1 MKQTFE
7 SLFADL
13 QEELNSLCE
22 RYSIASLGLFGSYAR
37 GEQREDSDIDILV
50 TFEQVP
56 DFFSYVHLED
66 ELSAKLQRK
75 VDLVEK
81 GSLKPHLKEDILN
94 EVKVIWEKEAKSSL

>member
-1 MKQTFE
+1 MKQTIE
-7 SLFADL
+7 NLFADL
-13 QEELNSLCE
+13 QEDLNSLCE

-37 GEQREDSDIDILV
+37 EEQRENSDVDILV

-56 DFFSYVHLED
+56 DFFSYIHLED

-81 GSLKPHLKEDILN
+81 NSLKPHVKENILN
-94 EVKVIWEKEAKSSL
+94 EVQMIWEKEAKSSL